1 MCALV
6 RGSFLHGISVYI
18 EDMIYGGTAMV
29 CSFSSLRNKE
39 IVNVKT
45 GIKIGYAD
53 DLELDTSDSSIVSI
67 IVYGRMRAFGLIGR
81 DDDIII
87 KCTDIVL
94 IGEDTILVELDDSSK
109 PSKNVSYRVDNL
121 LKMPK

>member
-1 MCALV
+1 
-6 RGSFLHGISVYI
+6 
-18 EDMIYGGTAMV
+18 MV

-45 GIKIGYAD
+45 GMKIGYAD
-53 DLELDTSDSSIVSI
+53 DIELDTADASIVSL
-67 IVYGRMRAFGLIGR
+67 IVYGKVRAFGLAGR

-87 KCTDIVL
+87 KCSDIVL
-94 IGEDTILVELDDSSK
+94 IGEDTILVELDDGFK
-109 PSKNVSYRVDNL
+109 ASKNATYKVDNL